1 MSMAKRG
8 TKTVV
13 PRLRFPKFRNAAAW
27 EKKPLSTL
35 LDYERPDKY
44 IVSDT
49 TYQDSGTPVL
59 TANKSFVLGY
69 TNESN
74 GVYSATP
81 VVIFDDFTTDK
92 KYVDFSFKVKSS
104 AIKILKAK
112 GDDSLR
118 LIFELM
124 RGIKFDPKEHKRY
137 YISEYQNL
145 EIAIPRHAEQ
155 QKIADCLMSLDE
167 VVAAQ
172 GCKLEALK
180 AHKRSLIQQLFP
192 REGKTRPSL
201 RFPEFRNAAE
211 WKSAT
216 VDTLSSTI
224 TPPRKIPTS
233 GYGAEGLLPIIDQSP
248 DPICGWT
255 NDLDAKVDA
264 RYPLIIFGD
273 HTCVLKLVEHDFA
286 QGADGI
292 KIISALPHID
302 IRFLYFALQADPVTS
317 ASYRR
322 HFSLLQEK
330 HIAFPEGL
338 KEQQHIADCFSSL
351 DAKITAES
359 RQLAALKTHKQGL
372 MQQLFPT
379 PEAAGA

>member
-1 MSMAKRG
+1 MAKRG